1 LYLKTVYFFKNK
13 KGVGVLFVK
22 GILKKNK
29 KIMDYE
35 KKYKEYQEAK
45 ERAEQHMFPFILMFD
60 GMIDNQ
66 YNDLKNNYNKEHE
79 ELFIKNVDFVLK
91 KIS

>member
-1 LYLKTVYFFKNK
+1 MNTY
-13 KGVGVLFVK
+13 
-22 GILKKNK
+22 
-29 KIMDYE
+29 YE

-66 YNDLKNNYNKEHE
+66 YNDLKNNYVKEYE